1 MVDKSRSAEISR
13 LSDLLQNNPSS
24 RLFVPLAEAYLQSD
38 MFEEAIQVL
47 RDGLSTHSSFVA
59 ARVMLGKIHLKTKQH
74 LEAKEQ
80 FKEVIAIA
88 PSNIPSLKGLAG
100 IYQKEGLFAEAKTTY
115 KTILKIDPGDKEA
128 TASLE
133 EISKK
138 RNEGTETQTSV
149 PLPPAEQ
156 NSEFSTDENPREKAL
171 SPSALPSE
179 IETSLPE
186 ITTKPLSEETS
197 IKQTQEEAHSDLG
210 PDEPRPLEP
219 HENKTMAA
227 LYVTQGHYQ
236 EAADVYENLLKRNPE
251 DHESQK
257 GLEASLVHLRNNLK
271 TPPSNTEKIERLQLW
286 LEAIQGEKRR

>member
-38 MFEEAIQVL
+38 MLEEAMQVL

-59 ARVMLGKIHLKTKQH
+59 ARVMLGKVYLKTKQH

-80 FKEVIAIA
+80 FEQVIAIA
-88 PSNIPSLKGLAG
+88 PSNIPSLKGLAE
-100 IYQKEGLFAEAKTTY
+100 IYQQDGLFAEAKTAY

-128 TASLE
+128 TTSLE
-133 EISKK
+133 TL
-138 RNEGTETQTSV
+138 EGKPEAT
-149 PLPPAEQ
+149 LG
-156 NSEFSTDENPREKAL
+156 EFSQEREETL
-171 SPSALPSE
+171 SPSALPGE
-179 IETSLPE
+179 IETSVPE
-186 ITTKPLSEETS
+186 ITTEPLSKETPS
-197 IKQTQEEAHSDLG
+197 EQNQEEAHSDLS
-210 PDEPRPLEP
+210 PDEPPKPLEP

-236 EAADVYENLLKRNPE
+236 EAANVYETLLKRNPE

-257 GLEASLVHLRNNLK
+257 GLEESLVHLRNNLK
-271 TPPSNTEKIERLQLW
+271 IPPSNTEKIERLQLW

>member
-59 ARVMLGKIHLKTKQH
+59 ARVMLGKVYLKTKDH

-80 FKEVIAIA
+80 FEQVIAIA

-100 IYQKEGLFAEAKTTY
+100 IYQQEGLFSEAKTTY
-115 KTILKIDPGDKEA
+115 KTILKIDPEDKEA

-138 RNEGTETQTSV
+138 RNEDTETQTSAPS
-149 PLPPAEQ
+149 PLAKQ
-156 NSEFSTDENPREKAL
+156 DLEFSTDENSREEEL
-171 SPSALPSE
+171 SPSALPGE
-179 IETSLPE
+179 IETSVPE
-186 ITTKPLSEETS
+186 IPTESETPPEQS
-197 IKQTQEEAHSDLG
+197 QEEAHSDLG
-210 PDEPRPLEP
+210 PDKPPRPLEP

-236 EAADVYENLLKRNPE
+236 EAANIYENLLKRNPE